1 MDENVAMIP
10 YYVHEGEMT
19 RMERVVKRLWIA
31 LLIIFLAFVGTNLGW
46 IIYESQFETISYE
59 QDADFDGD
67 VDTAI
72 ANEKMFTES
81 VDALKNDMGSN
92 VGLLIKEMRGQTN
105 AIRR

>member
-46 IIYESQFETISYE
+46 IIYENQFETISYE

-67 VDTAI
+67 VDMAI
-72 ANEKMFTES
+72 ANNGTGDVTYGLAYPSESQGSQEEGFDTEW
-81 VDALKNDMGSN
+81 VETLP
-92 VGLLIKEMRGQTN
+92 
-105 AIRR
+105 